1 MWALMFSVS
10 IVTGLYIP
18 VNISYLLALS
28 PNEILSSDTK
38 AVSWGVSE
46 SRDVATGQTFRMGKD
61 NAPCVFRLASDVLLA
76 PFPSGALR
84 RSARLLPDFPS
95 LILLSSQ
102 ERGSGGLG
110 LAGALRCHTLNIRLC
125 QWDVFQ
131 QKPCV
136 LCGCERE
143 GHVVRE
149 GVWAGKVLGLQVGCW
164 GCGRG
169 VGAADGVP
177 SPTRSFGV

>member
-1 MWALMFSVS
+1 M
-10 IVTGLYIP
+10 
-18 VNISYLLALS
+18 
-28 PNEILSSDTK
+28 
-38 AVSWGVSE
+38 SE

-76 PFPSGALR
+76 PFPSGALQ

-102 ERGSGGLG
+102 ERGSRGLG

-136 LCGCERE
+136 LRGCERE

-149 GVWAGKVLGLQVGCW
+149 GVWAGKVLGLRAGCW

-177 SPTRSFGV
+177 SPVRSFGV